1 MKAKYRF
8 KHGVPPNLEVIT
20 LVSIQHINPEN
31 NIITHLMTSAL
42 EQHTQTQNLLKVK
55 SNGSSVSS
63 EQRTQAKAIQE
74 QHKAAVSTHNRHGC
88 HL

>member
-1 MKAKYRF
+1 MKAKDRF

-20 LVSIQHINPEN
+20 LVSIHHINPEN

-42 EQHTQTQNLLKVK
+42 KQHTQNLLKVK

>member
-1 MKAKYRF
+1 MVLSSIFVCVFIWMKAKDRF

-42 EQHTQTQNLLKVK
+42 EQHTQT
-55 SNGSSVSS
+55 
-63 EQRTQAKAIQE
+63 
-74 QHKAAVSTHNRHGC
+74 HTHTKFTEGQK
-88 HL
+88 